1 MIPVTNVYTA
11 NVIGEALIPLDMEA
25 GTNPTPL
32 LVGTEGLIV
41 QYGDRESGLTAL
53 VLADTVEEA
62 EAIILRAFGD
72 EGYVDCIDVI
82 APVPDEFAQGI
93 RNEFAQGIRN
103 LSHAGTVCSDP
114 DCEIHHPE
122 VIEGHGE
129 RLTALAWFNAGL
141 LAREWGDTA
150 S

>member
-1 MIPVTNVYTA
+1 MTNVYTA

-25 GTNPTPL
+25 GTNPIPL

-41 QYGDRESGLTAL
+41 QYGDRESGLTCL
-53 VLADTVEEA
+53 VLAETVEEA

-82 APVPDEFAQGI
+82 APVPDEFAT
-93 RNEFAQGIRN
+93 GIRN

-129 RLTALAWFNAGL
+129 RLSALAWFNAGRRS